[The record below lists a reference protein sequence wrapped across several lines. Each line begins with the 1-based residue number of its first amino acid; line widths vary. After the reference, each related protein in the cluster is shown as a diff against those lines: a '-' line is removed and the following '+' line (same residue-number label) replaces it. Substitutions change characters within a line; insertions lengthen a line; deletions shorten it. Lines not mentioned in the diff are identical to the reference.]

1 MIEFDQ
7 VKKSFDGNYNVLDDI
22 TFNVMPGECLILLG
36 SSGSG
41 KTTTLKMINRLL
53 EPSSGSIKIN
63 SQDIA
68 TLDPVQLRR
77 SIGYVFQGIGLF
89 PHFTVSENIQIVLQL
104 QNCSKQEQIQ
114 QSHYFLEQVNLN
126 PNHFATRYP
135 AELSGGQQQR
145 VGVARALATHS
156 DILLMDEPFG
166 ALDAINRV
174 ALQNEILTLKKKLAK
189 TIVFVTH
196 DIYEA
201 LRLGDRIAVI
211 NHGKLE
217 QIGTRKEIMQKPA
230 TDFVREL
237 FSQAVHQLKEFTDVL
252 HG

>member
-1 MIEFDQ
+1 MIEFDH

-22 TFNVMPGECLILLG
+22 TFNVMPGECLVLLG

-53 EPSSGSIKIN
+53 EPSAGIIRIN
-63 SQDIA
+63 GQDVA
-68 TLDPVQLRR
+68 TLEPVQLRR

-104 QNCSKQEQIQ
+104 QKFSKQKQIQ
-114 QSHYFLEQVNLN
+114 QSHYFLEQVNLD
-126 PNHFATRYP
+126 PSRFAARYP

-174 ALQNEILTLKKKLAK
+174 ALQNEILTLKKKIAK

-211 NHGKLE
+211 NQGKLE

-230 TDFVREL
+230 TDFVHEL
-237 FSQAVHQLKEFTDVL
+237 FSQAVHQLKEFMDVL
-252 HG
+252 YV